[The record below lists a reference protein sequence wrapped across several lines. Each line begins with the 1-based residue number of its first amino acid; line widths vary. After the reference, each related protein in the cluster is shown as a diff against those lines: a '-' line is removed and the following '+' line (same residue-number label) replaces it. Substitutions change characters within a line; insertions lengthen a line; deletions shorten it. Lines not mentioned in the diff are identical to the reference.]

1 MAPPPRQTCDPNA
14 AWALGLKPGQKVPK
28 RKAEDVPT
36 TAAPPAKKA
45 KPVPVKRV
53 KPKRVPPPVAYK
65 STMRP
70 SAPRPVVPPQVAAPM
85 QQQRAAP
92 SLKRAREEETGDDR
106 QMKKAQVMEP
116 PMAPKPSSSMP
127 AVKAPMYAP
136 RDLPKALFK
145 KRTID
150 EIDEVGSSRP
160 LGPDY
165 KLPETRAEAKKAPEK
180 VVKKEVVPNPAVFSD
195 DEEDFIVPDDEVE
208 YRNDA
213 PKKRR
218 KLSASS
224 ATSSASSAALTKKQV
239 EPKAKTAATIPP
251 LKTVESKAKKTSA
264 DTIAAATVTEP
275 EAKTTSASNPNTT
288 VDPEAIMP
296 VATTIT
302 VEPEATMPTA
312 DTVTSPPPAAST
324 LAGMESTEDSHDTI
338 YASHSSISGNDASI
352 SSAPTSTTPTS
363 PPPSALTAA
372 KKQIAGERI
381 GTDGYGIGTK
391 GRLVRQPGQKGVAQ
405 KVRKNSRT
413 KSPTD
418 SDSSVP
424 KKKKRTTKRKEDSA
438 SEGGDGERA

>member
-1 MAPPPRQTCDPNA
+1 MASPPRQTCVPNS
-14 AWALGLKPGQKVPK
+14 AWALGLKPGQKALK

-36 TAAPPAKKA
+36 TAAPPTKKA
-45 KPVPVKRV
+45 KPAPVKAV

-70 SAPRPVVPPQVAAPM
+70 SAPRLADPRPIAAPM

-92 SLKRAREEETGDDR
+92 SLKRAREEEIGDDR
-106 QMKKAQVMEP
+106 QMKKARVIEP
-116 PMAPKPSSSMP
+116 PMAQKPSSSMP

-136 RDLPKALFK
+136 RDLPKALFE

-150 EIDEVGSSRP
+150 QVNEVSSSRP

-165 KLPETRAEAKKAPEK
+165 KLPETRSEAKKAPKK
-180 VVKKEVVPNPAVFSD
+180 VVKKKVVPNLALFSD
-195 DEEDFIVPDDEVE
+195 DEEDFIVPDDVVE
-208 YRNDA
+208 YRDDA

-218 KLSASS
+218 KLSTSPT
-224 ATSSASSAALTKKQV
+224 TSSTASTKKQV
-239 EPKAKTAATIPP
+239 KAKPKTAATLPP
-251 LKTVESKAKKTSA
+251 LKTVEPKAKETSADTTSTSTAEPEAKKTSA
-264 DTIAAATVTEP
+264 STSS
-275 EAKTTSASNPNTT
+275 TTSE
-288 VDPEAIMP
+288 PEAIMP
-296 VATTIT
+296 AANTTT
-302 VEPEATMPTA
+302 AEPEATMPTA
-312 DTVTSPPPAAST
+312 DTIISPPLAAST
-324 LAGMESTEDSHDTI
+324 PAAIESTEDSHDTI
-338 YASHSSISGNDASI
+338 DVSYTSTSGIDASS
-352 SSAPTSTTPTS
+352 SSAPTYATPTS
-363 PPPSALTAA
+363 SPPAPTITT

-424 KKKKRTTKRKEDSA
+424 KKKKRTTKRKDSA
-438 SEGGDGERA
+438 SEEEDSDQA